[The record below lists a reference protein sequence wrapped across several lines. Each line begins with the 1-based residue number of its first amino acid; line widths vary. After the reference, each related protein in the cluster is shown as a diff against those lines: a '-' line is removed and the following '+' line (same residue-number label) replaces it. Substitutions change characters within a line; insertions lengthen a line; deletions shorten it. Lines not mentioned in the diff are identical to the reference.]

1 MTNDDELN
9 KWIGSVLKDYVP
21 PTEEELEQQRKEHEE
36 HFRGYGTP
44 ESRLLKII
52 RANGFNPIAITIL
65 ICEETFVF
73 QTEVEAHAAAASCNA
88 NEGWW
93 YGLDGKYPWAE
104 TLKEYRKRFNHSDK
118 PTPVYDLKTG
128 EII

>member
-21 PTEEELEQQRKEHEE
+21 PTEEEQEQQRKE

-44 ESRLLKII
+44 ESRLLEII
-52 RANGFNPIAITIL
+52 RANGFNPIAITIM

-73 QTEVEAHAAAASCNA
+73 ETEAEAHAASESVKT

-104 TLKEYRKRFNHSDK
+104 TLKEYRKKFLHDHN